1 MPWSNSVSRRYS
13 SPTCTLEIRLKPEI
27 WSFWTGQFV
36 RKHIRF
42 QLIFD
47 DPHSSSEKPLI
58 ISGDVLTLE
67 ELYQT
72 VKQYS
77 EAFFH
82 GDFGKRIPKLAP
94 SSAGGNPTPT
104 SMATQFLLEDSLE
117 SRFPSGSKVL
127 QPPLVNQEVPSILTL
142 NQNSS
147 IQIKPQGS
155 FTHQL
160 DLGVLATEASNQ
172 TIQLGNL
179 QLLDLVAALEECMV
193 DLMAI
198 APPQPPLKP
207 VSGHLLKL
215 ILGAIAF
222 LVLGLTAATTTKI
235 DRQPAPP
242 PLTQPTIPTIRHSQS
257 K

>member
-13 SPTCTLEIRLKPEI
+13 SPTCTLEISLNHSP
-27 WSFWTGQFV
+27 WSFLTGKSV
-36 RKHIRF
+36 RKYIRF

-47 DPHSSSEKPLI
+47 RPQSVSEKYLI
-58 ISGDVLTLE
+58 IRGDGLTLE
-67 ELYQT
+67 ELYQA

-77 EAFFH
+77 EQFFH
-82 GDFGKRIPKLAP
+82 GDSRDRIPCGNLTP
-94 SSAGGNPTPT
+94 S

-117 SRFPSGSKVL
+117 SRFHSGSMVL
-127 QPPLVNQEVPSILTL
+127 QPPLENQEVSSILTL
-142 NQNSS
+142 NQNAS
-147 IQIKPQGS
+147 IQIKPQGG
-155 FTHQL
+155 FIHQL
-160 DLGVLATEASNQ
+160 DLGVLATEASNHN
-172 TIQLGNL
+172 IQLGNL

-207 VSGHLLKL
+207 VSGHLLKW

-222 LVLGLTAATTTKI
+222 VILGLTAGTTTKS
-235 DRQPAPP
+235 DRQASPP
-242 PLTQPTIPTIRHSQS
+242 PLTQPTLPGIRHSQS

>member
-1 MPWSNSVSRRYS
+1 M
-13 SPTCTLEIRLKPEI
+13 
-27 WSFWTGQFV
+27 
-36 RKHIRF
+36 RF

-47 DPHSSSEKPLI
+47 DPHSASEKQLI
-58 ISGDVLTLE
+58 IRGDGLTLE

-82 GDFGKRIPKLAP
+82 RDR
-94 SSAGGNPTPT
+94 TPT

-117 SRFPSGSKVL
+117 SRFPSGSRVL
-127 QPPLVNQEVPSILTL
+127 QPPLPHQKVSSILTL
-142 NQNSS
+142 NPNSS

-155 FTHQL
+155 LTHQL
-160 DLGVLATEASNQ
+160 DLGVLATEPSNQ

-179 QLLDLVAALEECMV
+179 QLLDLVAALEESMV
-193 DLMAI
+193 DLMAIPRSGSLAGI

-207 VSGHLLKL
+207 VSGHLLKW

-222 LVLGLTAATTTKI
+222 LILGLTAATTTKS

-242 PLTQPTIPTIRHSQS
+242 PLSQPTLPGIRHSQS

>member
-1 MPWSNSVSRRYS
+1 
-13 SPTCTLEIRLKPEI
+13 
-27 WSFWTGQFV
+27 
-36 RKHIRF
+36 
-42 QLIFD
+42 
-47 DPHSSSEKPLI
+47 
-58 ISGDVLTLE
+58 LTLE

>member
-13 SPTCTLEIRLKPEI
+13 SPTCTLEISLNHSP
-27 WSFWTGQFV
+27 WSFWTGEYL
-36 RKHIRF
+36 RKYIRF

-47 DPHSSSEKPLI
+47 RPQSVSEKYLI
-58 ISGDVLTLE
+58 IRGDGLTLE
-67 ELYQT
+67 ELYQA

-77 EAFFH
+77 EQFFH
-82 GDFGKRIPKLAP
+82 GDSRDRIPCGNRTP
-94 SSAGGNPTPT
+94 S

-117 SRFPSGSKVL
+117 SRLPSGSRLL
-127 QPPLVNQEVPSILTL
+127 QPPLVNQEVSSILTL

-155 FTHQL
+155 LTHQL

-207 VSGHLLKL
+207 VSGPWLKW

-222 LVLGLTAATTTKI
+222 LILGLTAATTTTS
-235 DRQPAPP
+235 DRRSAPP
-242 PLTQPTIPTIRHSQS
+242 SLTQPTVPTIRHSQS